1 VNTSN
6 AVARVYARALFDIG
20 VEDGSLG
27 RIYDDLQGVKAAAES
42 STEAVQFLNSPK
54 LRREDKIR
62 VMDEI
67 FKDHVSRPVLGLL
80 HVLVEKRR
88 ESVLDNIIAEFGK
101 YRDEH
106 EGRVHARVTTARP
119 LAEAE
124 RERLAAAIA
133 KRTGKIVEIHEEID
147 PAVIGG
153 IRVNL
158 GDQVLDGTIRRRLE
172 DLRREFNAAEF
183 SAPAQ

>member
-1 VNTSN
+1 MNTSN

-20 VEDGSLG
+20 VQAGSLG
-27 RIYDDLQGVKAAAES
+27 RIYDDLQGVKSAAES

-80 HVLVEKRR
+80 HVLVKKRR
-88 ESVLDNIIAEFGK
+88 EPVLDNIIAEFGK

-106 EGRVHARVTTARP
+106 EGRVHAKVTTAKP
-119 LAEAE
+119 LPEAE
-124 RERLAAAIA
+124 KERLAAAIA
-133 KRTGKIVEIHEEID
+133 KRTGKIVDIQETID
-147 PAVIGG
+147 PTVIGG

-158 GDQVLDGTIRRRLE
+158 GDQVLDGTVRRRLE
-172 DLRREFNAAEF
+172 DLRREFNAVDR
-183 SAPAQ
+183 S